1 MQLELAAK
9 QLRQGQFQARV
20 ALPPASGL
28 QPLAS
33 GFNLMADSVERLLE
47 SKQTLINAVAHEL
60 RTPMVSIYG
69 YTELML
75 AKDFDK
81 EQRYKLLGI
90 ILRQSELMI
99 AIINELLDL
108 VRIEERRGKD
118 FELTSVDLGELVR
131 QVVSDFGVPAGQ
143 QPAQVQVPDQ
153 GLPVR
158 GDRKKLMQAVRNIVS
173 NAYKYSPQGGL
184 VSVSVLHDLAR
195 GGRQARVGVRVQDH
209 GMGMTPEQSAR
220 VFERF
225 YRADA
230 SGNIPGTGLGMSL
243 VKEIIELHGGT
254 VDLQSEWGVGT
265 TVTLWVPVTSSDLVP
280 ALPQ

>member
-1 MQLELAAK
+1 M
-9 QLRQGQFQARV
+9 
-20 ALPPASGL
+20 
-28 QPLAS
+28 
-33 GFNLMADSVERLLE
+33 
-47 SKQTLINAVAHEL
+47 
-60 RTPMVSIYG
+60 
-69 YTELML
+69 
-75 AKDFDK
+75 
-81 EQRYKLLGI
+81 
-90 ILRQSELMI
+90 
-99 AIINELLDL
+99 
-108 VRIEERRGKD
+108 
-118 FELTSVDLGELVR
+118 
-131 QVVSDFGVPAGQ
+131 
-143 QPAQVQVPDQ
+143 PDQ

-184 VSVSVLHDLAR
+184 VSVSVLHDMAR

-265 TVTLWVPVTSSDLVP
+265 SVTLWVPVTSSDLVP